1 MSAEPV
7 QKVAP
12 GVPTLL
18 TIPEVAAAL
27 GYKTTAPV
35 YRMIARGELPVVKI
49 PSGSRIDAADLEKY
63 IEKNKR
69 VA

>member
-1 MSAEPV
+1 MSNTKAGP
-7 QKVAP
+7 K
-12 GVPTLL
+12 LF
-18 TIPEVAAAL
+18 TIPETAERL

-35 YRMIARGELPVVKI
+35 YRMISRGELPVVKI
-49 PSGSRIDAADLEKY
+49 PAGSRVDAADLEKY

>member
-1 MSAEPV
+1 MTDTQLP
-7 QKVAP
+7 Q
-12 GVPTLL
+12 LL
-18 TIPEVAAAL
+18 TIPQTAEAL

-49 PSGSRIDAADLEKY
+49 PAGSRIDAADLEKY

>member
-1 MSAEPV
+1 MSA
-7 QKVAP
+7 KVPKPSAGAP
-12 GVPTLL
+12 ALL
-18 TIPEVAAAL
+18 TIPKVAAAL

-35 YRMIARGELPVVKI
+35 YRMISRGELPVVKI
-49 PSGSRIDAADLEKY
+49 PGGSRIDAADLEKY